1 MSENLLS
8 GYSKNMFSIMTKLFP
23 DTDEKLLK
31 EKMKE
36 IIMENFLTKS
46 VIIEGNIS
54 LENNNKLFSKKSAGI
69 NAIDRFISDNNPT
82 MSSSGVFFKRHDEEK
97 NILGD
102 MCDEF
107 MKKRKMY
114 KKEMF
119 KHINDEDKTVYNNF
133 DSLQK
138 NMKILNNSFF
148 GASAE
153 PNSIFYNPLF
163 GPSITGLG
171 QDIIMTA
178 MNAFE
183 TFLSN
188 NIEFRDVTEVI
199 IFCKNVMDENYK
211 KEKKD
216 LLFKKDISYN
226 DIIKYF
232 ESMTL
237 DKSDFDI
244 LKKFLQNI
252 DKTYFIKFY
261 YKNNFREFINDNCN
275 VAELFLKILD
285 RKDFLDPN
293 NPPEDMKEI
302 MEEIWYIISDWV
314 FYNYQNFNRTDNALN
329 HKRKSVTGVDTDSNF
344 VYLKPYLDFFVEN
357 YDGIDINDNNHI
369 ISIINLITYQLTH
382 VINETCN
389 MFTKSLN
396 VPEEFRPRLNFKNE
410 FCLKRIMFTPNKKN
424 YASIMLMQEGN
435 VFNNPKL
442 DIKGLPIRKVS
453 VNKNIR
459 NFYTELLEKD
469 ILKSEKIDISKV
481 ISEYKRLENIVRESL
496 KKGEINY
503 VIPGKVNAIESY
515 KEPYQIMSLRGTVA
529 WNILFPNK
537 EITFPNKI
545 NMIKLIIKEYEDHIN
560 RINELYMRGIINEKE
575 MENYKFGI
583 QKIFSNEKM
592 VKNGFN
598 VIALPQNLKRIP
610 KFLIDLIDVDTMTN
624 DNIQSG
630 IIMLKSLGF
639 KTLDILTKQY
649 PTNIISI

>member
-1 MSENLLS
+1 MSDSLLT
-8 GYSKNMFSIMTKLFP
+8 GYSKNMFKIMKNLFP
-23 DTDEKLLK
+23 DVNEDLLQSK
-31 EKMKE
+31 IRE
-36 IIMENFLTKS
+36 IIMENFLTKN
-46 VIIEGNIS
+46 VIVEGNNS
-54 LENNNKLFSKKSAGI
+54 LENNDVLFSKNSVGI
-69 NAIDRFISDNNPT
+69 NSIDKFINENHPT

-107 MKKRKMY
+107 MKKRNVY

-119 KHINDEDKTVYNNF
+119 KHINDEDRTIYNNF
-133 DSLQK
+133 NSLQK

-188 NIEFRDVTEVI
+188 NIEFRDITEVI
-199 IFCKNVMDENYK
+199 IFCENIMKEKYK
-211 KEKKD
+211 KEKED
-216 LLFKKDISYN
+216 LLFKRNISYN
-226 DIIKYF
+226 DILNYF
-232 ESMTL
+232 NNMTL
-237 DKSDFDI
+237 DKSYFNI
-244 LKKFLQNI
+244 LEKYLKNI
-252 DKTYFIKFY
+252 DKSYFIKFY
-261 YKNNFREFINDNCN
+261 YKNNLKEFIKDNLD
-275 VAELFLKILD
+275 VTELFLKILD

-293 NPPEDMKEI
+293 DPPKDMKNI
-302 MEEIWYIISDWV
+302 MEDIWYIISDWV

-344 VYLKPYLDFFVEN
+344 VYLKPYLDFFIEN
-357 YDGIDINDNNHI
+357 FDGIDVNDNNHV

-459 NFYTELLEKD
+459 NFYTELLEND
-469 ILKSEKIDISKV
+469 ILKSENINISKV
-481 ISEYKRLENIVRESL
+481 ISKYKKLENMVRNSL
-496 KKGEINY
+496 EKGEIDY
-503 VIPGKVNAIESY
+503 VIPGKVNSIESY
-515 KEPYQIMSLRGTVA
+515 KEPYQIMSLRGTLA
-529 WNILFPNK
+529 WNILFPNQ
-537 EITFPNKI
+537 EITLPNKI
-545 NMIKLIIKEYEDHIN
+545 NMLKLIIKEYDEYISYLDN
-560 RINELYMRGIINEKE
+560 LYDNNKITKKE
-575 MENYKFGI
+575 MEDYKIGI
-583 QKIFSNEKM
+583 QKIFSNDKM

-598 VIALPQNLKRIP
+598 VIALPQNIKKIP
-610 KFLIDLIDVDTMTN
+610 LLLIDLIDVDTMTN
-624 DNIQSG
+624 DNVQSG

-649 PTNIISI
+649 PTNVITI

>member
-1 MSENLLS
+1 MSDSLLT
-8 GYSKNMFSIMTKLFP
+8 GYSKNMFKIMKNLFP
-23 DTDEKLLK
+23 DVNEDLLQSK
-31 EKMKE
+31 IRE
-36 IIMENFLTKS
+36 IIMENFLTKN
-46 VIIEGNIS
+46 VIVEGNNS
-54 LENNNKLFSKKSAGI
+54 LENNDVLFSKNSVGI
-69 NAIDRFISDNNPT
+69 NSIDKFINENHPT

-107 MKKRKMY
+107 MKKRNVY

-119 KHINDEDKTVYNNF
+119 KHINDEDRTIYNNF
-133 DSLQK
+133 NSLQK

-188 NIEFRDVTEVI
+188 NIEFRDITEVI
-199 IFCKNVMDENYK
+199 IFCENIMKEKYK
-211 KEKKD
+211 KEKED
-216 LLFKKDISYN
+216 LLFKRNISYN
-226 DIIKYF
+226 DILNYF
-232 ESMTL
+232 NNMTL
-237 DKSDFDI
+237 DKSYFNI
-244 LKKFLQNI
+244 LEKYLKNI
-252 DKTYFIKFY
+252 DKSYFIKFY
-261 YKNNFREFINDNCN
+261 YKNNLKEFIKDNLD
-275 VAELFLKILD
+275 VTELFLKILD

-293 NPPEDMKEI
+293 DPPEDMKNI
-302 MEEIWYIISDWV
+302 MEDIWYIISDWV

-344 VYLKPYLDFFVEN
+344 VYLKPYLDFFIEN
-357 YDGIDINDNNHI
+357 FDGIDVNDNNHV

-459 NFYTELLEKD
+459 NFYTELLEND
-469 ILKSEKIDISKV
+469 ILKSENINISKV
-481 ISEYKRLENIVRESL
+481 ISKYKKLENMVRNSL
-496 KKGEINY
+496 EKGEIDY
-503 VIPGKVNAIESY
+503 VIPGKVNSIESY
-515 KEPYQIMSLRGTVA
+515 KEPYQIMSLRGTLA
-529 WNILFPNK
+529 WNILFPNQ
-537 EITFPNKI
+537 EITLPNKI
-545 NMIKLIIKEYEDHIN
+545 NMLKLIIKEYDEYISYLDN
-560 RINELYMRGIINEKE
+560 LYDNNKITKKE
-575 MENYKFGI
+575 MEDYKIGI
-583 QKIFSNEKM
+583 QKIFSNDKM

-598 VIALPQNLKRIP
+598 VIALPQNIKKIP
-610 KFLIDLIDVDTMTN
+610 LLLIDLIDVDTMTN
-624 DNIQSG
+624 DNVQSG

-649 PTNIISI
+649 PTNVITI